1 MEFDNIIKLIKEV
14 SDSELT
20 QFAFEEGNVKISMKK
35 NVKVVE
41 QAAMPTVV
49 SQPVSINVK
58 DETTVEDDS
67 KYEYVKSPIVG
78 TFYASR
84 SEGGEPLVNAGDI
97 VSEKS
102 VIGIVEAMKLMN
114 EIEAG
119 ISGKVVEVLVKNGQ
133 VVEYGQKLVKIEK

>member
-1 MEFDNIIKLIKEV
+1 MEFDNILKLIKEV

-35 NVKVVE
+35 NVKFVE

-84 SEGGEPLVNAGDI
+84 SEGGEPL
-97 VSEKS
+97 
-102 VIGIVEAMKLMN
+102 
-114 EIEAG
+114 
-119 ISGKVVEVLVKNGQ
+119 
-133 VVEYGQKLVKIEK
+133 